1 MIQEVDLQRAKELI
15 EEGVPIV
22 DVREQRD
29 YDSAHVPG
37 AVHIPLNDILMDTS
51 ILPEGDILFVC
62 NVGVTSRVASEMA
75 LATGHV
81 NVYNL
86 SDGTKGWVAE
96 GNPVDT
102 A

>member
-1 MIQEVDLQRAKELI
+1 MIQEVDLNRAKDLI
-15 EEGVPIV
+15 GDGIPII

-29 YDSAHVPG
+29 FDAAHVPG
-37 AVHIPLNDILMDTS
+37 AVHIPLNDILMDTT
-51 ILPEGDILFVC
+51 ILPDGDILFVC

-75 LATGHV
+75 LASGRE

-86 SDGTKGWVAE
+86 SEGTKGWVAA
-96 GNPVDT
+96 GNPVES

>member
-15 EEGVPIV
+15 GDGVAII
-22 DVREQRD
+22 DVREQRE
-29 YDSAHVPG
+29 YDAAHVPG
-37 AVHIPLNDILMDTS
+37 AKHLPLNTILMDTS
-51 ILPEGDILFVC
+51 TLPEGDILFVC

-75 LATGHV
+75 LAAGRG

-86 SDGTKGWVAE
+86 SAGTKGWVAA
-96 GNPVDT
+96 GNSVET